1 MVCRADENV
10 TGLVFAR
17 RIRMQRSACLVLVVA
32 LLACNRGNDDDVPET
47 TSGAAAAPGDSVAAA
62 PEPVY
67 PEPEA
72 LQILRVADSAR
83 INSARAVR
91 EISQSESIL
100 EYARVMIVD
109 HQAISALLDS
119 ALAAKQQTPT
129 DNAVS
134 MELRNADQQF
144 VTDLLARDSG
154 VNNAYIMQEIYD
166 HERILQLLDSAVIPS
181 ARSPETKTLLER
193 LRPAFDAHLQRAR
206 VILAARRAAA
216 SGVAPASPP
225 ARPPVDTSRIPP
237 ITTTSM

>member
-1 MVCRADENV
+1 MGCRAGENV
-10 TGLVFAR
+10 IGLVFAR
-17 RIRMQRSACLVLVVA
+17 GTRMQRSACLALVVA
-32 LLACNRGNDDDVPET
+32 LLACNRGADDDVPET
-47 TSGAAAAPGDSVAAA
+47 TSAGAAAPGDSVAAA
-62 PEPVY
+62 PPEPVF

-72 LQILRVADSAR
+72 IQVLRVVDSAR

-109 HQAISALLDS
+109 HRAIGAMLDS
-119 ALAAKQQTPT
+119 VLAAKQQTPA

-134 MELRNADQQF
+134 IDLRNANQQF
-144 VTDLLARDSG
+144 VTELLARDSG
-154 VNNAYIMQEIYD
+154 VNNAYIMQEIDD
-166 HERILQLLDSAVIPS
+166 HERVLQLLDSAVIPS
-181 ARSPETKTLLER
+181 ARSPEVKTLLER

-216 SGVAPASPP
+216 SGTAP

>member
-1 MVCRADENV
+1 MAENV
-10 TGLVFAR
+10 IGLVFAR
-17 RIRMQRSACLVLVVA
+17 RTRMQRSVCLVLVTA
-32 LLACNRGNDDDVPET
+32 LIACNRDNDDEAPGAPT
-47 TSGAAAAPGDSVAAA
+47 TSASVPADSVPAA

-72 LQILRVADSAR
+72 LQVLRVVDSAR

-109 HQAISALLDS
+109 HRAIGAILDS
-119 ALAAKQQTPT
+119 VLAAKQQIPT

-134 MELRNADQQF
+134 IDLRNANQQF
-144 VTDLLARDSG
+144 ITDLLARDSG
-154 VNNAYIMQEIYD
+154 VNNAYIMQEIDD
-166 HERILQLLDSAVIPS
+166 HERVLQLLDSAVIPS
-181 ARSPETKTLLER
+181 ARSPEVKTLLER

-206 VILAARRAAA
+206 AILAARRAAA
-216 SGVAPASPP
+216 SGTAPAPTP

-237 ITTTSM
+237 ITTISM